1 MEDTKLIAKK
11 RDLEGSSN
19 ARRLRKTGFVP
30 AVVYGD
36 EKEPV
41 SVDLDTHAF
50 GQLLHHHASESL
62 LIDVEVEGEGTLSV
76 LVKEV
81 QHHPVSDDILHV
93 DLMRV
98 SANKP
103 IAVDVSLEL
112 VGEAVG
118 VQAGGVVDHV
128 MHAIGVECLPGDLV
142 EVFEV
147 DISALEIGNALHVS
161 DLNLGSKFKILVDGE
176 AIVATVAA
184 PKVEVEEDEEVAADA
199 SAEPE
204 VITEKKAEEE

>member
-11 RDLEGSSN
+11 RELEGSSN

-36 EKEPV
+36 EKDAV
-41 SVDLDTHAF
+41 SVELNAHDF
-50 GQLLHHHASESL
+50 ERILHHHASESL
-62 LIDVEVEGEGTLSV
+62 LIDIEVEGEGTLSV
-76 LVKEV
+76 LVKDV

-98 SANKP
+98 SANKV
-103 IAVDVSLEL
+103 IAVDVLLEL
-112 VGEAVG
+112 VGDDAG

-128 MHAIGVECLPGDLV
+128 MHAIGVECLPRDLV
-142 EVFEV
+142 DVFEI
-147 DISALEIGNALHVS
+147 DISALEIGDAMHVS
-161 DLNLGSKFKILVDGE
+161 DLKLGEQFKILVDGE

-184 PKVEVEEDEEVAADA
+184 PKVEEDEDDAGTAAG
-199 SAEPE
+199 EPE
-204 VITEKKAEEE
+204 VITEKKEEG

>member
-1 MEDTKLIAKK
+1 MEDTKLIVKK

-41 SVDLDTHAF
+41 SVKIDTHAF

-62 LIDVEVEGEGTLSV
+62 LIDIEIEDEGTLSV
-76 LVKEV
+76 LVKDV

-103 IAVDVSLEL
+103 IAVDISLEL
-112 VGEAVG
+112 VGEAAG

-142 EVFEV
+142 ETFEI
-147 DISALEIGNALHVS
+147 DISALEIGDALHVS
-161 DLNLGSKFKILVDGE
+161 DLKLGAKFKILVDGE

-184 PKVEVEEDEEVAADA
+184 PKVDVEEDEVSDAA
-199 SAEPE
+199 AEPE
-204 VITEKKAEEE
+204 VITEKKEEE